1 MTTYNIIVSFCLSL
15 AGQPTECVEVYT
27 VRTPLDKIAVF
38 TSLPDCEVAAIDH
51 GVYISN
57 ALRFVHQPK
66 TARFRGKCEEAS
78 Q

>member
-27 VRTPLDKIAVF
+27 VRTPSDKIAVF
-38 TSLPDCEVAAIDH
+38 TSLPDCEVGAISH
-51 GVYISN
+51 STHTSN
-57 ALRFVHQPK
+57 ALRSVHQPK
-66 TARFRGKCEEAS
+66 TARFRAKCVEVS